1 MENDFVQS
9 PADHCVYTKQI
20 GSKLVM
26 MLIWRDDIIVAASDM
41 ELMRDTIVNQRTGY
55 ETLKPSKARAMLSQ
69 SMLN

>member
-41 ELMRDTIVNQRTGY
+41 ELMRDTKQ
-55 ETLKPSKARAMLSQ
+55 MLQ
-69 SMLN
+69 EKFHMKNLGKTFIFPGN